1 MRRVFWGVTESKH
14 VVDIINQTDLT
25 ENIDG
30 ETKLGQPMVNF
41 ALVQSWGTIDV
52 FALLGFRER
61 RFFGPHSRPGLGIP
75 VAIENPIYESGAGRR
90 HIDFAVRWS
99 HSLGAWDSASRTS
112 KERAG
117 TRASSRRSAAAQ
129 ACSYPSRTS
138 SIKQDSTSK

>member
-99 HSLGAWDSASRTS
+99 HSLGAWDFGVSHFKGTS
-112 KERAG
+112 WDPRFVQEERG
-117 TRASSRRSAAAQ
+117 GSSVLL
-129 ACSYPSRTS
+129 PV
-138 SIKQDSTSK
+138 